1 MKARLQV
8 LDRYTQISELG
19 GVVRGVIQRGVIP
32 LILAAVLVPAYFFFK
47 NDSSWLALA
56 AMGFS
61 TVLALG
67 IWQSKAVGLPLLP
80 MMAAQHLAAYGI
92 PLLSRNE
99 TLERYSSASITQA
112 GVEVGVFIVTLA
124 LAWRFGME
132 LFRPRP
138 TQCYALSAFAKNEDR
153 TRRVGGIVL
162 ILIATGYNVLSSLQL
177 IDFILGLLPDGTY
190 SIFTASIK
198 SVTMAGYFVVA
209 MSLGSGEGKTGIRLL
224 FWGTLILNA
233 VIMASGILLS
243 TVTNLFA
250 AVVLGLFWSSGRPP
264 WRFLIL
270 ATLPLAL
277 LHLGKFEM
285 RERYWGE
292 RAQET
297 FNPTLQ
303 NLPKYYGEWLDSSLS
318 NLSGSGANQSGF
330 VQEKKSPSSLL
341 ARVDNLQNLLFAIEA
356 IEGQSLPTLGGAT
369 YRLIPPLLIP
379 RILWPDKPRTHE
391 GQIMLNVHFGR
402 QGIADTFN
410 TYIAW
415 GLLPEAY
422 GNFGSIW
429 GGVILGLGL
438 GLFFAWAE
446 VITATKPLLSLEGL
460 ITFALFMELTV
471 SFENVAS
478 VLITALFQS
487 GVIIA
492 LACIPFV
499 YRTWVIRPESEAV
512 ES

>member
-1 MKARLQV
+1 MNALPQV

-19 GVVRGVIQRGVIP
+19 GVVQRLIRRGTP
-32 LILAAVLVPAYFFFK
+32 LLVAAAVLVPAYFFFK

-56 AMGFS
+56 AMGLS

-67 IWQSKAVGLPLLP
+67 IWQAKAVGLPLLP

-92 PLLSRNE
+92 PLVSRNE
-99 TLERYSSASITQA
+99 TLERYSSAAITQA

-132 LFRPRP
+132 LFRPRQ
-138 TQCYALSAFAKNEDR
+138 TQCYALSAFIKNDDR

-162 ILIATGYNVLSSLQL
+162 ILIATGYQVLSSLQL
-177 IDFILGLLPDGTY
+177 IDFILGLLPNGTY
-190 SIFTASIK
+190 SIFTAIIK
-198 SVTMAGYFVVA
+198 AISMAGYFVVA
-209 MSLGSGEGKTGIRLL
+209 MSLGSGKGKTGIRLL

-233 VIMASGILLS
+233 LIMASGFLLS
-243 TVTNLFA
+243 SVTNLFA

-285 RERYWGE
+285 RERYWSE

-297 FNPTLQ
+297 FTPTLQ
-303 NLPKYYGEWLDSSLS
+303 NLPKYYGEWLDSSLR
-318 NLSGSGANQSGF
+318 NLTGSGENQSGF
-330 VQEKKSPSSLL
+330 GPEKKSTSSLL
-341 ARVDNLQNLLFAIEA
+341 TRVDNLQNLLFVIEA
-356 IEGQSLPTLGGAT
+356 IEGQSLPSLGGAT
-369 YRLIPPLLIP
+369 YSLIPPLLIP
-379 RILWPDKPRTHE
+379 RILWPEKPRAHE
-391 GQIMLNVHFGR
+391 GQVMLNVHFGR
-402 QGIADTFN
+402 QGLADTFN

-422 GNFGSIW
+422 GNFGTIW
-429 GGVILGLGL
+429 GGVILGLCL

-446 VITATKPLLSLEGL
+446 VFTATKPLLSLEGL

-471 SFENVAS
+471 SFEMVAS
-478 VLITALFQS
+478 VLVTALFQS

-499 YRTWVIRPESEAV
+499 YRARVIRPESEAI
-512 ES
+512 EP